1 MVSPLTHSHKT
12 MANFNHA
19 VFYKENGTG
28 SVLEQT
34 VVAESRDAAEQKFL
48 SANPTARIERILTTV
63 PSKS

>member
-1 MVSPLTHSHKT
+1 
-12 MANFNHA
+12 MANFTHT
-19 VFYKENGTG
+19 VFYKENGIG

-34 VVAESRDAAEQKFL
+34 VVAESRNAAEDKFL